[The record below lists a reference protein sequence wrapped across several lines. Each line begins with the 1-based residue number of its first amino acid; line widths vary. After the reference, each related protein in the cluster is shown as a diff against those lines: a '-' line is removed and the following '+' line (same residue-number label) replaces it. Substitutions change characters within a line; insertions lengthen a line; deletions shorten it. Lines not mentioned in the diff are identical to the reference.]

1 MNKKAD
7 TGVGVFT
14 PTIVLVT
21 NPIIMKI
28 HTILVQALLCIV
40 LSTANAQEIEKFL
53 EPFNRIVASPRIN
66 LVLKQGNKE
75 EIRLTYSNVSESD
88 INIVVHGNT
97 LRIYLDGS
105 RVTEKQ
111 ERIARR
117 HKRGAYID
125 AIVTAY
131 VTFTNLEHLEIRGNQ
146 ELTCEDTIESE
157 KFKLKAYG
165 ENQIMLA
172 SVKSEYMKTQLYG
185 ENTLRIKSGKAD
197 YQKYK
202 LYGENRIDTRG
213 LKSFATSATIYGES
227 KVKLNSQDAL
237 RVNAFGEADVAFL
250 GNADVSKGWIF
261 GRTNIHRIVD

>member
-1 MNKKAD
+1 MH
-7 TGVGVFT
+7 
-14 PTIVLVT
+14 IR
-21 NPIIMKI
+21 
-28 HTILVQALLCIV
+28 TILFVALLGI
-40 LSTANAQEIEKFL
+40 AAMAKAQEIEKSL
-53 EPFNRIVASPRIN
+53 EPFNRIIASPKIN
-66 LVLKQGNKE
+66 LVLKHGTRE
-75 EIRLTYSNVSESD
+75 EIKLTYSNVAESD
-88 INIVVHGNT
+88 INIEVHGNT

-105 RVTEKQ
+105 RMTEKQ
-111 ERIARR
+111 ERVAAH
-117 HKRGAYID
+117 HKRGVYTD

-165 ENQIMLA
+165 ENQITLT
-172 SVKSEYMKTQLYG
+172 SVKSQYMKTQLYG
-185 ENTLRIKSGKAD
+185 ENDLRIKSGKAD

-227 KVKLNSQDAL
+227 KIRLNSQDAL
-237 RVNAFGEADVAFL
+237 RINAFGEADVAFL

-261 GRTNIHRIVD
+261 GRTNIHRIDN